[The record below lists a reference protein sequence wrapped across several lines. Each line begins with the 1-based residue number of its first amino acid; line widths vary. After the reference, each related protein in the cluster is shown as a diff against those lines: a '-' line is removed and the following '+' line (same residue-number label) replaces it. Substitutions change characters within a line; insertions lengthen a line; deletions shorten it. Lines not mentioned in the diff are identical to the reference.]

1 MKWFPVIGLLFLLP
15 AARAAA
21 DEPDLVQLADW
32 MSGSFSSAAQAA
44 EDSAYYDI
52 RLEMAPIWTD
62 RDDAVWLYVEQAMA
76 GMTSKSPT
84 DSACTVSARPRT
96 GC

>member
-1 MKWFPVIGLLFLLP
+1 MERGTTMKWFMLTGLFLLLT
-15 AARAAA
+15 AAVSQAA
-21 DEPDLVQLADW
+21 EPGMEQLAQW

-62 RDDAVWLYVEQAMA
+62 RDDAVWLYVE
-76 GMTSKSPT
+76 
-84 DSACTVSARPRT
+84 
-96 GC
+96 